1 MYIKGCFARGV
12 GIEMKKE
19 KNMLMCKLK
28 TTGSRNYCRDA
39 FVIYHDLDILL
50 MSCGV
55 AICTIKK
62 DGSLIMNCK
71 DGELSAADKRHLKI
85 FCERFKHRI
94 S

>member
-12 GIEMKKE
+12 GIEMKKV

-28 TTGSRNYCRDA
+28 TAGSRNYCRDA
-39 FVIYHDLDILL
+39 FVVYHGLDISL

-55 AICTIKK
+55 EICNIKK
-62 DGSLIMNCK
+62 DGSLIMRCSEK
-71 DGELSAADKRHLKI
+71 ELSVADMRHLNI
-85 FCERFKHRI
+85 FCKRFKHGI

>member
-1 MYIKGCFARGV
+1 
-12 GIEMKKE
+12 MKKV

-28 TTGSRNYCRDA
+28 TAGSHNYCREA
-39 FVIYHDLDILL
+39 FVVYHGLDISL

-55 AICTIKK
+55 GICTIKK
-62 DGSLIMNCK
+62 NGSLIMNCK
-71 DGELSAADKRHLKI
+71 DGELSVADKRHLKI